1 MSFRTDLALE
11 SLEHTLSNTDQ
22 RQLPA
27 GVSQEMLER
36 SGFPITKLHI
46 ATEDGAH
53 AVGKP
58 IGTYFSLDLQALIRR
73 EEDAFARACD
83 TLSQLLQTLLLA
95 AENRPILV
103 VGLGNRSITP
113 DAIGP
118 TAVEHILATRHLI
131 HSVPAYFSSWRPV
144 CAVSPGVLGQTG
156 IEVGELVCGLMDKLK
171 PAAVIAV
178 DALAS
183 SRLSRLSRTIQ
194 ISDAG
199 IIPGSGVG
207 NARFAL
213 TQETLGVPVIAVG
226 VPTVVDGST
235 LAHEILHEL
244 HGASCEALEDLS
256 APHVITTRDI
266 DAEVQHLSRV
276 IGYSVNLA
284 LHPSLTISDI
294 DLFLS

>member
-11 SLEHTLSNTDQ
+11 SLEHAVLQTNATNPPSGVLQETMERNGFSIT
-22 RQLPA
+22 QLK
-27 GVSQEMLER
+27 
-36 SGFPITKLHI
+36 IT
-46 ATEDGAH
+46 TEDGART
-53 AVGKP
+53 VGKP
-58 IGTYFSLDLQALIRR
+58 MGIYFSLDLQALIRR
-73 EEDAFARACD
+73 EEDAFSRACAA
-83 TLSQLLQTLLLA
+83 LSQLLQTLLTD
-95 AENRPILV
+95 AENRPVLV

-131 HSVPAYFSSWRPV
+131 DSVPAYFSSWRPV

-156 IEVGELVCGLMDKLK
+156 IEVGELVCGLMDKLN
-171 PAAVIAV
+171 PAAVIAI

-194 ISDAG
+194 ISDTG
-199 IIPGSGVG
+199 ITPGSGVG

-213 TQETLGVPVIAVG
+213 THETLGVPVISIG

-235 LAHEILHEL
+235 LAHEILREL
-244 HGASCEALEDLS
+244 HGSSCEALDDLS

-284 LHPSLTISDI
+284 LHPSITIADI